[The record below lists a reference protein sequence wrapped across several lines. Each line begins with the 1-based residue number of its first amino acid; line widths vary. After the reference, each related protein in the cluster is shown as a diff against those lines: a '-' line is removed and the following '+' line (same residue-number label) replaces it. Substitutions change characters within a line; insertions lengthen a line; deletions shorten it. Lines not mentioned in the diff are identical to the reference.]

1 MSFCFSNLITE
12 FPSDGNSVYKIL
24 GRKKNYSDFNH
35 EHCGFGCIH
44 FDMNVQRLMK
54 F

>member
-24 GRKKNYSDFNH
+24 GRKKNK
-35 EHCGFGCIH
+35 IITQILI
-44 FDMNVQRLMK
+44 MNVMVLAVYVLI
-54 F
+54 